1 MKIVKAQLE
10 RIAVNKKQYP
20 AENLPEIAFA
30 GRSNVGKSSFINS
43 MVNRSNLARTSGK
56 PGKTRTINFY
66 NINDELRFVDLP
78 GYGYAKVSKKER
90 EKWGYIIEEYL
101 NFRPNLVE
109 VVLLVDIRHEPT
121 DQDLL
126 MYNWIKSFDYTG
138 LVIATKADK
147 ISRGRY
153 QKNIKIIK
161 NKLNINDTE
170 LIIPYSSSKNINR
183 DKLWAIFQDI
193 IKKSKEQQSK

>member
-1 MKIVKAQLE
+1 MVMPRFLKRE
-10 RIAVNKKQYP
+10 
-20 AENLPEIAFA
+20 
-30 GRSNVGKSSFINS
+30 GKWS
-43 MVNRSNLARTSGK
+43 
-56 PGKTRTINFY
+56 
-66 NINDELRFVDLP
+66 
-78 GYGYAKVSKKER
+78 
-90 EKWGYIIEEYL
+90 YIIEEYL

-147 ISRGRY
+147 ISRGGI
-153 QKNIKIIK
+153 KNIKIIK

-170 LIIPYSSSKNINR
+170 L
-183 DKLWAIFQDI
+183 
-193 IKKSKEQQSK
+193 

>member
-1 MKIVKAQLE
+1 
-10 RIAVNKKQYP
+10 
-20 AENLPEIAFA
+20 
-30 GRSNVGKSSFINS
+30 
-43 MVNRSNLARTSGK
+43 MVM
-56 PGKTRTINFY
+56 P
-66 NINDELRFVDLP
+66 RFL
-78 GYGYAKVSKKER
+78 KER